1 MVQRGD
7 SLLVT
12 IEQSGGDSSV
22 LVMMKFVHYG
32 ECASFCDDIIKL
44 NQNNGWKRGE
54 KDSSSPRTSTVQ
66 NNHQNQQQQQVTST
80 NRSEDTLSY
89 IVRLLHDRSFNEFV
103 DDIEGLL
110 RSSPDC
116 AGILAAL
123 GEKRPFSPSRD
134 LAPMTDAAGGGVE

>member
-103 DDIEGLL
+103 DDIEG
-110 RSSPDC
+110 
-116 AGILAAL
+116 AI
-123 GEKRPFSPSRD
+123 
-134 LAPMTDAAGGGVE
+134 M